1 MKINQIISKIQMMSP
16 KELNEV
22 VYAVNFRRADIA
34 KNLRRTFKVGDKV
47 LINSKREIFNGII
60 KEINI
65 KKAIVEFNGREYR
78 VPLTM
83 MEAA

>member
-34 KNLRRTFKVGDKV
+34 KNLSRTFKVGDKV

-78 VPLTM
+78 VPFSM

>member
-78 VPLTM
+78 VPFSM

>member
-1 MKINQIISKIQMMSP
+1 MKINQIISKIGMMSP

-78 VPLTM
+78 VPFSM